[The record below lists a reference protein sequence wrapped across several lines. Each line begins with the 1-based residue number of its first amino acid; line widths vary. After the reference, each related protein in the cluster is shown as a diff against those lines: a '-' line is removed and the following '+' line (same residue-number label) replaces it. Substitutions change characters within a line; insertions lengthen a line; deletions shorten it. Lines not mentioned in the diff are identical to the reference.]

1 LGIDGSG
8 GATWTCSL
16 QSGTSWVCTSD
27 RNLKENL
34 VAVDGHETL
43 ERLSRVPIFTWNA
56 KGQDPATRH
65 IGPMAQDFYA
75 AFEVG
80 EDDRHLATIDLDGVA
95 LSAIQGLHQLSQ
107 GQAQRIAAL
116 EARNDDLEAE
126 NRAQQTQIDELATR
140 LATLEAGAAQ
150 PLKGGVLPGAG
161 ILLAA
166 AGLAWR
172 GRQGK
177 SPRRREGS

>member
-1 LGIDGSG
+1 
-8 GATWTCSL
+8 
-16 QSGTSWVCTSD
+16 
-27 RNLKENL
+27 
-34 VAVDGHETL
+34 
-43 ERLSRVPIFTWNA
+43 
-56 KGQDPATRH
+56 
-65 IGPMAQDFYA
+65 
-75 AFEVG
+75 
-80 EDDRHLATIDLDGVA
+80 VA